1 MYEDGAIVDTETRQ
15 RLQAIMYGMTGTI
28 DELLNAA
35 LDELEAEIQP
45 LQSRCKCGAGVA
57 PAEASSATVAEV
69 STVAED
75 ATPAPPERY
84 RPAGKRTLSLRD
96 IEQTAHAYSMRE
108 DQGKSWNA
116 IAGYLGLKTPSA
128 KGRLKRWA
136 KENGREWPVPI
147 K

>member
-1 MYEDGAIVDTETRQ
+1 MYEDGALVDTETRQ
-15 RLQAIMYGMTGTI
+15 RLQAIMHGMTGTI

-57 PAEASSATVAEV
+57 PAEV

-96 IEQTAHAYSMRE
+96 IEQTAQAYAMRE
-108 DQGKSWNA
+108 DQGAAWHDIGA
-116 IAGYLGLKTPSA
+116 FLGMKTPSA
-128 KGRLKRWA
+128 KIRVKKWA
-136 KENGREWPVPI
+136 TQNGRKWPVII

>member
-1 MYEDGAIVDTETRQ
+1 MYEHGAIVDTETRQ
-15 RLQAIMYGMTGTI
+15 RLQAIMHGMTGTI

-84 RPAGKRTLSLRD
+84 RPAGKRTLSQRD
-96 IEQTAHAYSMRE
+96 IKRTIQAYVMRQ
-108 DQGKSWNA
+108 DQAKSWREIGA
-116 IAGYLGLKTPSA
+116 YLGLRTASA
-128 KGRLKRWA
+128 KFRVKNWA
-136 KENGREWPVPI
+136 KRVGRAWPVQI